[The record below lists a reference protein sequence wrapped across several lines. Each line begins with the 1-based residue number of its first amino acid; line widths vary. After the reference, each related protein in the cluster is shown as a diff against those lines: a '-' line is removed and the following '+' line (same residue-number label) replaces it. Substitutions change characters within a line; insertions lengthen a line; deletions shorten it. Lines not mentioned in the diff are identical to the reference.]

1 MMHSLR
7 SFIPNIVRLLVP
19 AVLLFVVSC
28 ANIVSP
34 EGGPRDTRPP
44 QVLASEPPD
53 RSLHFQSREV
63 RIFFDEFIA
72 LKDVAS
78 QLFIS
83 PPLDKNPELRI
94 RGKSVLVLLPDSL
107 RPNTT
112 YTLYFGNAIR
122 DITEGNIL
130 ADYTYSFSTGAVRDS
145 LQLEGSLHDAFTGE
159 LVKDALIC
167 LYAGKEDSLFTS
179 RRPDYITR
187 SRADGS
193 FQVYNLPA
201 GPFRVYALQDANNNQ
216 YYDLPNE
223 AIAFDTLLY
232 FPLAL
237 PKNPESAVDP
247 ILDDSLKSV
256 PQSATDSL
264 LAEEASTSMDSLAN
278 LPGPSF
284 AALRLF
290 TDKDTTQTLLKAGV
304 ERPQHIAL
312 AFSQALLSFSIEFPD
327 TAYPE
332 ASLLAF
338 PTPGKDTMN
347 LWFASPVGDRLRF
360 ILADGQRF
368 RDTLHLRMAARQSGR
383 GSAGKSR
390 TTQTHSLKPQLNV
403 KSKANLIRPVEIRS
417 EYPVAGYEAGRILI
431 RSEEDTVKADT
442 MMLSPDRQR
451 LRFAFPFQKGMTYE
465 IICSDSSLRDI
476 RGIYSDSVAFR
487 FITMK
492 DEDLGSL
499 FLTLE
504 GVGNRVMMAELL
516 DAQGEVIR
524 RLGPLTD
531 NELAFPQLEPAK
543 YRLRVYHDSQENGR
557 WDAGFFPA
565 RLQAEKVYYYPA
577 ELNVRAKWELREK
590 WEIPE

>member
-7 SFIPNIVRLLVP
+7 SFITSNIRLLAP
-19 AVLLFVVSC
+19 AVFLFVVSC

-44 QVLASEPPD
+44 QVLASDPPD
-53 RSLHFQSREV
+53 RSLHFQSREIQ
-63 RIFFDEFIA
+63 IFFDEFVA
-72 LKDVAS
+72 LKDAAS

-94 RGKSVLVLLPDSL
+94 RGKSVVVLLPDSL

-145 LQLEGSLHDAFTGE
+145 LQLEGSLHDAFSGE

-167 LYAGKEDSLFTS
+167 LYSGVEDSLFTR

-187 SRADGS
+187 SREDGS
-193 FQVYNLPA
+193 FHVYNLPA

-232 FPLAL
+232 FPLAP
-237 PKNPESAVDP
+237 PKTPVSAVDT
-247 ILDDSLKSV
+247 ISGDSLKDVSENT
-256 PQSATDSL
+256 TDSL
-264 LAEEASTSMDSLAN
+264 LAEEARASEDSLTN

-284 AALRLF
+284 AALRMF
-290 TDKDTTQTLLKAGV
+290 TDKDTAQVLLKAGV
-304 ERPQHIAL
+304 ERSQHIAL
-312 AFSQALLSFSIEFPD
+312 AFSQALQSFSIEFPD
-327 TAYPE
+327 TVYPAE
-332 ASLLAF
+332 SLLAF
-338 PTPGKDTMN
+338 PTAGKDTMN
-347 LWFASPVGDRLRF
+347 LWFISPVGDSLRF
-360 ILADGQRF
+360 IIRDGHRL

-383 GSAGKSR
+383 GSAGKSK
-390 TTQTHSLKPQLNV
+390 TPQPHSLKPQLNV

-417 EYPVAGYEAGRILI
+417 EYPVESFEAGRILL
-431 RSEEDTVKADT
+431 RSELDTVEADT
-442 MMLSPDRQR
+442 MMLSPDRQS

-465 IICSDSSLRDI
+465 IICLDSSLRDI

-499 FLTLE
+499 FITLE
-504 GVGNRVMMAELL
+504 GVGDRALIAELL
-516 DAQGEVIR
+516 DAQGEVKR

-543 YRLRVYHDSQENGR
+543 YRLRVYHDSQENGH
-557 WDAGFFPA
+557 WDPGFFPA
-565 RLQAEKVYYYPA
+565 RLQAERVYYYPA